1 MKRDIAFYVSVST
14 LLRNLVMAIS
24 IQTNYA
30 SLVAQNSLAKS
41 TESLNT
47 SMERLGTGYRI
58 NSAKDDAA
66 GLTIANRMNSD
77 MVGMN
82 AGISNIEK
90 TQDMLQTAD
99 QAMAE
104 LTSITD
110 RMTELATQASNGTNS
125 SADLA
130 AMDSEFQKLAD
141 EADRIVTDT
150 QYAGNN
156 LFDTLAA
163 GSINVQIGRNGSSDS
178 ISIDVSDEISGMRGE
193 ISNLKNLGL
202 TSVSGS
208 QAALDSLR
216 TTSDSISAARSST
229 GAYINSL
236 EHTKS
241 NLMNVEMN
249 TEVAKGRI
257 MDADFAAEGANMSK
271 QMMLQQSGTMVMA
284 NAKSMTGLAL
294 NLIG

>member
-1 MKRDIAFYVSVST
+1 
-14 LLRNLVMAIS
+14 MAIS

-30 SLVAQNSLAKS
+30 SLVAQNSLSKS

-82 AGISNIEK
+82 AGIGNIEK

-130 AMDSEFQKLAD
+130 AMDEEFQKLGD
-141 EADRIVTDT
+141 EANRIVNDT

-156 LFDTLAA
+156 LFDQLEAS
-163 GSINVQIGRNGSSDS
+163 GGINVQIGRNGSADS
-178 ISIDVSDEISGMRGE
+178 ITVDVSAEVNKMGSSITTLGSLSLSSG
-193 ISNLKNLGL
+193 SA
-202 TSVSGS
+202 S
-208 QAALDSLR
+208 QAALDTLK
-216 TTSDSISAARSST
+216 TASDDISAARSAT

-241 NLMNVEMN
+241 NLQNVEMN

-271 QMMLQQSGTMVMA
+271 QMMLQQSGTMVMQS
-284 NAKSMTGLAL
+284 AKQMSGLAL

>member
-1 MKRDIAFYVSVST
+1 
-14 LLRNLVMAIS
+14 MAIS

-30 SLVAQNSLAKS
+30 SMVAQNSLAKS
-41 TESLNT
+41 TDSLNT
-47 SMERLGTGYRI
+47 SMERLGTGFRI

-77 MVGMN
+77 IVGIQ
-82 AGISNIEK
+82 AGIGNIEK

-104 LTSITD
+104 LTSISD

-125 SADLA
+125 TADLA
-130 AMDSEFQKLAD
+130 AMDEEFNKLAS
-141 EADRIVTDT
+141 EANRIYTDT
-150 QYAGNN
+150 KYAGND
-156 LFDTLAA
+156 LFGKLSA
-163 GSINVQIGRNGSSDS
+163 GSINVQIGRNGSVDS
-178 ISIDVSDEISGMRGE
+178 ITVDVSAEMKKMGSSLAALSGMAFVTG
-193 ISNLKNLGL
+193 
-202 TSVSGS
+202 SGS
-208 QAALDSLR
+208 SMTGTGSAQAILGELR
-216 TTSDSISAARSST
+216 KTTDDISAARSST

-257 MDADFAAEGANMSK
+257 MDADFAKEGANMSK

-284 NAKSMTGLAL
+284 SAKQMTGLAL

>member
-1 MKRDIAFYVSVST
+1 
-14 LLRNLVMAIS
+14 MAIS

-30 SLVAQNSLAKS
+30 SMVAQNSLAKS
-41 TESLNT
+41 TDSLNT
-47 SMERLGTGYRI
+47 SMERLGTGFRI

-110 RMTELATQASNGTNS
+110 RMTELGTQAANGTNS
-125 SADLA
+125 TADLE

-141 EADRIVTDT
+141 EANRIVDDT
-150 QYAGNN
+150 QYAGQN
-156 LFDTLAA
+156 LFGTLGAS
-163 GSINVQIGRNGSSDS
+163 GGINVQIGRQTSEN
-178 ISIDVSDEISGMRGE
+178 INVDVSDSM
-193 ISNLKNLGL
+193 SGL
-202 TSVSGS
+202 TTAMNDLSGLS
-208 QAALDSLR
+208 LTSGNATSALAVLS
-216 TTSDSISAARSST
+216 TTSDSISAARSDV

-257 MDADFAAEGANMSK
+257 MDADFAEEGANMSK
-271 QMMLQQSGTMVMA
+271 QMMLQQSGTMVMQS
-284 NAKSMTGLAL
+284 AKQMSGLAL

>member
-1 MKRDIAFYVSVST
+1 
-14 LLRNLVMAIS
+14 MAIS

-82 AGISNIEK
+82 AGIGNIEK

-125 SADLA
+125 TADLQ
-130 AMDSEFQKLAD
+130 AMDEEFQKLAT
-141 EADRIVTDT
+141 EANRIVTDT

-156 LFDTLAA
+156 LFDKL
-163 GSINVQIGRNGSSDS
+163 GSGAINVQIGRQGSDN
-178 ISIDVSDEISGMRGE
+178 IQVDVSTEITTMKTSMAGLSGLSLVTGSAQA
-193 ISNLKNLGL
+193 ILDTLG
-202 TSVSGS
+202 T
-208 QAALDSLR
+208 A
-216 TTSDSISAARSST
+216 SDDISAARSAT

-257 MDADFAAEGANMSK
+257 MDADFAEEGANMSK
-271 QMMLQQSGTMVMA
+271 QMMLQQSGTMVLQS
-284 NAKSMTGLAL
+284 AKQMSGLAL
-294 NLIG
+294 NMIG

>member
-1 MKRDIAFYVSVST
+1 
-14 LLRNLVMAIS
+14 MAIS
-24 IQTNYA
+24 VQTNYA
-30 SLVAQNSLAKS
+30 SLVAQNSLSKS
-41 TESLNT
+41 TDSLNT
-47 SMERLGTGYRI
+47 SMERLGTGFRI

-77 MVGMN
+77 IVGMN
-82 AGISNIEK
+82 AGIANIEK
-90 TQDMLQTAD
+90 TQDMLQTTD

-125 SADLA
+125 TADLE
-130 AMDSEFQKLAD
+130 AMDAEFQKLAD
-141 EADRIVTDT
+141 EASRIVTDT

-156 LFDTLAA
+156 LFDKLAG
-163 GSINVQIGRNGSSDS
+163 GSINVQIGRNGSVDS
-178 ISIDVSDEISGMRGE
+178 ISIDVSTEISAMRTSIG
-193 ISNLKNLGL
+193 GL
-202 TSVSGS
+202 SAMSLTGSGS
-208 QAALDSLR
+208 ATAVLDDLG
-216 TTSDSISAARSST
+216 TTSDDISAARSAT

-257 MDADFAAEGANMSK
+257 MDADFAEEGANMSK
-271 QMMLQQSGTMVMA
+271 QMMLQQSGTMVLA
-284 NAKSMTGLAL
+284 NAKSMSGLAL

>member
-1 MKRDIAFYVSVST
+1 
-14 LLRNLVMAIS
+14 MAIS

-30 SLVAQNSLAKS
+30 SLVAQNSLSKS

-66 GLTIANRMNSD
+66 GLTIANRMNTD

-82 AGISNIEK
+82 AGIGNIEK

-130 AMDSEFQKLAD
+130 AMDAEFQKLAD
-141 EADRIVTDT
+141 EANRIYNDT
-150 QYAGNN
+150 QFAGND
-156 LFDTLAA
+156 LFDKLSS
-163 GSINVQIGRNGSSDS
+163 GSINVQIGRNGSADS
-178 ISIDVSDEISGMRGE
+178 ISVDVSTEMQAMGTSLSSLSGMT
-193 ISNLKNLGL
+193 L
-202 TSVSGS
+202 TGSGS
-208 QAALDSLR
+208 AQAVLSGLSS
-216 TTSDSISAARSST
+216 TSDDISAARSAT

-241 NLMNVEMN
+241 NLMSVEMN

-257 MDADFAAEGANMSK
+257 MDADFAEEGANMSK

>member
-1 MKRDIAFYVSVST
+1 
-14 LLRNLVMAIS
+14 MAIS

-30 SLVAQNSLAKS
+30 SMVAQNSLAKS
-41 TESLNT
+41 TDSLNT
-47 SMERLGTGYRI
+47 SMERLGTGFRI

-110 RMTELATQASNGTNS
+110 RMTELGTQAANGTNS

-141 EADRIVTDT
+141 EANRIVDDT
-150 QYAGNN
+150 QYAGQN
-156 LFDTLAA
+156 LFDTLGAS
-163 GSINVQIGRNGSSDS
+163 GGINVQIGRQTSENINVDVSSS
-178 ISIDVSDEISGMRGE
+178 ISGLDAAMNSLSGMSLATSSGAV
-193 ISNLKNLGL
+193 SALSGL
-202 TSVSGS
+202 S
-208 QAALDSLR
+208 
-216 TTSDSISAARSST
+216 TTTDTISAARSDV

-257 MDADFAAEGANMSK
+257 MDADFAEEGANMSK
-271 QMMLQQSGTMVMA
+271 QMMLQQSGTMVMQS
-284 NAKSMTGLAL
+284 AKQMSGLAL

>member
-1 MKRDIAFYVSVST
+1 
-14 LLRNLVMAIS
+14 MAIS

-66 GLTIANRMNSD
+66 GLTIANRMNTD

-82 AGISNIEK
+82 AGIGNIEK

-125 SADLA
+125 TADLE

-141 EADRIVTDT
+141 EANRIVTDT

-156 LFDTLAA
+156 LFDKL
-163 GSINVQIGRNGSSDS
+163 GSGPINVQIGRNGSADS
-178 ISIDVSDEISGMRGE
+178 ISVDVSTEIGSMRTS
-193 ISNLKNLGL
+193 IAGL
-202 TSVSGS
+202 DSMTLTGSGS
-208 QAALDSLR
+208 AQAVLSGLSS
-216 TTSDSISAARSST
+216 TSDTISAARSST

-284 NAKSMTGLAL
+284 NAKSMSGLAL

>member
-1 MKRDIAFYVSVST
+1 
-14 LLRNLVMAIS
+14 MAIS

-178 ISIDVSDEISGMRGE
+178 ISIDVSNEISGMRGE

>member
-1 MKRDIAFYVSVST
+1 
-14 LLRNLVMAIS
+14 MAIS

-66 GLTIANRMNSD
+66 GLTIANRMNTD

-125 SADLA
+125 TADLA
-130 AMDSEFQKLAD
+130 AMDEEFQKLAT
-141 EADRIVTDT
+141 EANRIYNDT
-150 QYAGNN
+150 QYAGND
-156 LFDTLAA
+156 LFGKLSA
-163 GSINVQIGRNGSSDS
+163 GSMNVQIGRNGSADS
-178 ISIDVSDEISGMRGE
+178 ISVDVSAEMTKMGSSLAALSGMSFVTG
-193 ISNLKNLGL
+193 
-202 TSVSGS
+202 SGS
-208 QAALDSLR
+208 SMTTTGSAQDILTELSD
-216 TTSDSISAARSST
+216 TSDDISAARSAT

-257 MDADFAAEGANMSK
+257 MDADFAEEGANMSK

>member
-1 MKRDIAFYVSVST
+1 
-14 LLRNLVMAIS
+14 MAIS

-47 SMERLGTGYRI
+47 SMERLGTGFRI

-66 GLTIANRMNSD
+66 GLTIANRMNTD

-125 SADLA
+125 TADLA
-130 AMDSEFQKLAD
+130 AMDEEFQKLAT
-141 EADRIVTDT
+141 EANRIYNDT
-150 QYAGNN
+150 QYAGND
-156 LFDTLAA
+156 LFGKLSA
-163 GSINVQIGRNGSSDS
+163 GSMNVQIGRNGSADS
-178 ISIDVSDEISGMRGE
+178 ISVDVSAEMTKMGSSLAALSGM
-193 ISNLKNLGL
+193 SF
-202 TSVSGS
+202 VSGS
-208 QAALDSLR
+208 GSSMTTTGSAQDILTELSD
-216 TTSDSISAARSST
+216 TSDDISAARSAT

-257 MDADFAAEGANMSK
+257 MDADFAEEGANMSK

-284 NAKSMTGLAL
+284 NAKSMSGLAL

>member
-1 MKRDIAFYVSVST
+1 
-14 LLRNLVMAIS
+14 MAIS

-30 SLVAQNSLAKS
+30 SLVAQNSLSKS
-41 TESLNT
+41 SDSLST
-47 SMERLGTGYRI
+47 SMERLGTGFRI

-82 AGISNIEK
+82 AGIGNIEK
-90 TQDMLQTAD
+90 AQDMLQTAD
-99 QAMAE
+99 QAMNE

-125 SADLA
+125 SADLD
-130 AMDSEFQKLAD
+130 AMNSEFSKLAT
-141 EADRIVTDT
+141 EANRIYSDT
-150 QYAGNN
+150 QFAGTD
-156 LFDTLAA
+156 LFGKLAA
-163 GSINVQIGRNGSSDS
+163 GSMNVQIGRNGANDA
-178 ISIDVSDEISGMRGE
+178 ISIDVSNEMKAMGSSLSSLSTMDLTGTGSAQACLSG
-193 ISNLKNLGL
+193 LK
-202 TSVSGS
+202 
-208 QAALDSLR
+208 
-216 TTSDSISAARSST
+216 TTSDDISTSRSAT

-241 NLMNVEMN
+241 NLSSVAMN

-257 MDADFAAEGANMSK
+257 MDADFAQEGANMSK
-271 QMMLQQSGTMVMA
+271 QMMLQQSGTQVMA
-284 NAKSMTGLAL
+284 NAKSMSGLAL

>member
-1 MKRDIAFYVSVST
+1 
-14 LLRNLVMAIS
+14 MAIS
-24 IQTNYA
+24 VQTNYA
-30 SLVAQNSLAKS
+30 SLVAQNALSKS
-41 TESLNT
+41 TDSLNT
-47 SMERLGTGYRI
+47 SMERLGTGFRI

-77 MVGMN
+77 IVGMN
-82 AGISNIEK
+82 AGIANIEK
-90 TQDMLQTAD
+90 TQDMLQTTD

-125 SADLA
+125 TADLE
-130 AMDSEFQKLAD
+130 AMDAEFQKLAD
-141 EADRIVTDT
+141 EASRIVSDT

-156 LFDTLAA
+156 LFDKLAGGSGSA
-163 GSINVQIGRNGSSDS
+163 GGAINVQIGRNGAVDS
-178 ISIDVSDEISGMRGE
+178 ISIDISTEVKAMRA
-193 ISNLKNLGL
+193 
-202 TSVSGS
+202 SVSGLS
-208 QAALDSLR
+208 SMSLTGSGSATAVLDDLG
-216 TTSDSISAARSST
+216 TTSDDISAARSAT

-257 MDADFAAEGANMSK
+257 MDADFAEEGANMSK
-271 QMMLQQSGTMVMA
+271 QMMLQQSGTMVLA
-284 NAKSMTGLAL
+284 NAKSMSGLAL

>member
-1 MKRDIAFYVSVST
+1 
-14 LLRNLVMAIS
+14 MAIS

-30 SLVAQNSLAKS
+30 SLVAQNSLSKS

-82 AGISNIEK
+82 AGIGNIEK

-104 LTSITD
+104 MTSITD

-125 SADLA
+125 TADLE
-130 AMDSEFQKLAD
+130 AMDAEFQKLAD
-141 EADRIVTDT
+141 EANRIYNDT
-150 QYAGNN
+150 QFAGND
-156 LFDTLAA
+156 LFGKLSA
-163 GSINVQIGRNGSSDS
+163 GSMNVQIGRNGSADS
-178 ISIDVSDEISGMRGE
+178 ISVDVSAEMTAMGSSLSSLQSMT
-193 ISNLKNLGL
+193 L
-202 TSVSGS
+202 TGSGS
-208 QAALDSLR
+208 AQAVLSGLSS
-216 TTSDSISAARSST
+216 TSDDISAARSST

-241 NLMNVEMN
+241 NLMSVEMN

-257 MDADFAAEGANMSK
+257 MDADFAEEGANMSK